1 MQKQISKL
9 LLGKLFKKLRYVFQ
23 KLYRGTLTY
32 KIEYPPYKKNYNLFL
47 EFVSWPSTNFLL
59 LIQHRS
65 IIMLAKFCLQISNF
79 RKLSFENALFNS
91 SPTENLSFSKLC
103 VHVHLNS
110 CCRA

>member
-47 EFVSWPSTNFLL
+47 EFVS
-59 LIQHRS
+59 
-65 IIMLAKFCLQISNF
+65 
-79 RKLSFENALFNS
+79 
-91 SPTENLSFSKLC
+91 
-103 VHVHLNS
+103 
-110 CCRA
+110 